1 MLNTIKSYAKINLF
15 LNVVDKLDTGFH
27 ELNSV
32 LSRIDLYDEI
42 RIKDESSFS
51 ISYNGP
57 FGDQVGSNDH
67 ISKLFN
73 YLIDKNYLK
82 QKSFAIHVV
91 KNIPVGSGLGG
102 GSSNVAEI
110 IKYLIRSDLLDNLIS
125 TEIARDLGSDI
136 EFFIGEGSALISG
149 KGNVDQRLK
158 INSDKHF
165 LIVFPNVQNSTK
177 EIFNKHSNLS
187 GEKFSY
193 NKDTNLDG
201 ILKGTSNE
209 LEKTALLA
217 NQEMKKIREYLDND
231 INCKYERMTG
241 SGSAYFAVYEDKQK
255 AEEAIQRISEEH
267 PNWWTYLTR
276 LI

>member
-1 MLNTIKSYAKINLF
+1 MLNIIKSYAKINLF
-15 LNVVDKLDTGFH
+15 LYVVNKLDAGFH

-42 RIKDESSFS
+42 RIKDDSSFS

-57 FGDQVGSNDH
+57 YGDQVGSDDNVT
-67 ISKLFN
+67 KLFN

-149 KGNVDQRLK
+149 KGNVDRRLK

-165 LIVFPNVQNSTK
+165 LIVFPNIQNSTK

-193 NKDTNLDG
+193 NNDINVDE

-209 LEKTALLA
+209 LEKTALVA
-217 NQEMKKIREYLDND
+217 NQEMTKVREFLDND

>member
-15 LNVVDKLDTGFH
+15 LNVINKLDTGFH

-42 RIKDESSFS
+42 RIKDDSLFS

-57 FGDQVGSNDH
+57 FGDQVGSDDNV
-67 ISKLFN
+67 SKLFN

-149 KGNVDQRLK
+149 KGNVDRRLK

-165 LIVFPNVQNSTK
+165 LIVFPNIQNSTK

-187 GEKFSY
+187 GEKLSY
-193 NKDTNLDG
+193 NKDINLDG

-209 LEKTALLA
+209 LEKTALVA
-217 NQEMKKIREYLDND
+217 NQEMTKVREYLDND

>member
-1 MLNTIKSYAKINLF
+1 MLNIIKSYAKINLF
-15 LNVVDKLDTGFH
+15 LYVVNKLDAGFH

-42 RIKDESSFS
+42 RIKDDSSFS

-57 FGDQVGSNDH
+57 YGDQVGSDDNVT
-67 ISKLFN
+67 KLFN

-149 KGNVDQRLK
+149 KGNVDRRLK

-165 LIVFPNVQNSTK
+165 LIVFPNIQNSTK

-193 NKDTNLDG
+193 NNDINLDE

-209 LEKTALLA
+209 LEKTALVA
-217 NQEMKKIREYLDND
+217 NQEMTKVREYLDND

-267 PNWWTYLTR
+267 PNWWKYLTR
-276 LI
+276 

>member
-15 LNVVDKLDTGFH
+15 LYVVNKLDNGFH

-42 RIKDESSFS
+42 RIKDDSSFS

-57 FGDQVGSNDH
+57 YGDQVGSDDNVT
-67 ISKLFN
+67 KLFN

-149 KGNVDQRLK
+149 KGNVDRRLK

-165 LIVFPNVQNSTK
+165 LIVFPNIQNSTK

-193 NKDTNLDG
+193 NNDINLDE

-209 LEKTALLA
+209 LEKTALVA
-217 NQEMKKIREYLDND
+217 NQEMTKVREYLDND

>member
-67 ISKLFN
+67 VSKLFN

-110 IKYLIRSDLLDNLIS
+110 IKYLIRSNLLDNSSS

-136 EFFIGEGSALISG
+136 EFFIDEGSALISG

-177 EIFNKHSNLS
+177 DIFNKHSNLS

-255 AEEAIQRISEEH
+255 AEETIQRISEEH

>member
-15 LNVVDKLDTGFH
+15 LNVANKLDTGFH

-110 IKYLIRSDLLDNLIS
+110 IKYLIRSNLLDNSSS

-136 EFFIGEGSALISG
+136 EFFIDEGSALISG
-149 KGNVDQRLK
+149 KGNVDQRFK

>member
-1 MLNTIKSYAKINLF
+1 MNIIKSYAKINLF
-15 LNVVDKLDTGFH
+15 LYVVNKLDAGFH

-42 RIKDESSFS
+42 RIKDDSSFS

-57 FGDQVGSNDH
+57 YGDQVGSDDNVT
-67 ISKLFN
+67 KLFN

-149 KGNVDQRLK
+149 KGNVDRRLK

-165 LIVFPNVQNSTK
+165 LIVFPNIQNSTK

-193 NKDTNLDG
+193 NNDINLDG

-209 LEKTALLA
+209 LEKTALVA
-217 NQEMKKIREYLDND
+217 NQEMTKVREYLDND

>member
-1 MLNTIKSYAKINLF
+1 MLNIIKSYAKINLF
-15 LNVVDKLDTGFH
+15 LYVVNKLDTGFH

-32 LSRIDLYDEI
+32 LSRIDLCDEI
-42 RIKDESSFS
+42 RIKDDSSFS

-57 FGDQVGSNDH
+57 YGDQVGSDDNVT
-67 ISKLFN
+67 KLFN

-149 KGNVDQRLK
+149 KGNVDRRLK

-165 LIVFPNVQNSTK
+165 LIVFPNIQNSTK

-193 NKDTNLDG
+193 NNDTNLDE

-209 LEKTALLA
+209 LEKTALVA
-217 NQEMKKIREYLDND
+217 NQEMTKVREYLDND

>member
-110 IKYLIRSDLLDNLIS
+110 IKYLIRSNLLDNSSS

-136 EFFIGEGSALISG
+136 EFFIDEGSALISG

-177 EIFNKHSNLS
+177 DIFNKHSNLS

-193 NKDTNLDG
+193 NNDINLDE

-209 LEKTALLA
+209 LEKTALVA
-217 NQEMKKIREYLDND
+217 NQEMTKVREYLDND

>member
-1 MLNTIKSYAKINLF
+1 MLNIIKSYAKINLF
-15 LNVVDKLDTGFH
+15 LYVVNKLDTGFH

-149 KGNVDQRLK
+149 KGNVDRRLK

-165 LIVFPNVQNSTK
+165 LIVFPNIQNSTK

-193 NKDTNLDG
+193 NNDINLDE

-209 LEKTALLA
+209 LEKTALVA
-217 NQEMKKIREYLDND
+217 NQEMTKVREYLDND

>member
-1 MLNTIKSYAKINLF
+1 MLNIIKSYAKINLF
-15 LNVVDKLDTGFH
+15 LYVVNKLDAGFH

-42 RIKDESSFS
+42 RIKDDSSFS

-57 FGDQVGSNDH
+57 YGDQVGSDDNVT
-67 ISKLFN
+67 KLFN

-149 KGNVDQRLK
+149 KGNVDRRLK

-165 LIVFPNVQNSTK
+165 LIVFPNIQNSTK

-193 NKDTNLDG
+193 NNDINLDG

-217 NQEMKKIREYLDND
+217 NQEMIKVREYLDND

>member
-1 MLNTIKSYAKINLF
+1 MLNIIKSYAKINLF
-15 LNVVDKLDTGFH
+15 LYVVNKLDAGFH

-42 RIKDESSFS
+42 RIKDDSSFS

-57 FGDQVGSNDH
+57 YGDQVGSDDNVT
-67 ISKLFN
+67 KLFN

-125 TEIARDLGSDI
+125 PEIARDLGSDI

-149 KGNVDQRLK
+149 KGNVDRRLK

-165 LIVFPNVQNSTK
+165 LIVFPNIQNSTK

-193 NKDTNLDG
+193 NNDINLDE

-209 LEKTALLA
+209 LEKTALVA
-217 NQEMKKIREYLDND
+217 NQEMTKVREYLDND

>member
-15 LNVVDKLDTGFH
+15 LNVVNKLDTGFH

-110 IKYLIRSDLLDNLIS
+110 IKYLIRSNLLDNSSS

-136 EFFIGEGSALISG
+136 EFFIDEGSALISG

>member
-15 LNVVDKLDTGFH
+15 LNVVNKLDTGFH

-42 RIKDESSFS
+42 RIKDDSLFS

-57 FGDQVGSNDH
+57 FGDQVRSDDNV
-67 ISKLFN
+67 SKLFN

-110 IKYLIRSDLLDNLIS
+110 IKYLIRSDLLDNSIS

-187 GEKFSY
+187 GEQFSY
-193 NKDTNLDG
+193 NKDINLDG

-209 LEKTALLA
+209 LEKTALVA
-217 NQEMKKIREYLDND
+217 NQEMTKVREYLDND

>member
-1 MLNTIKSYAKINLF
+1 MLNIIKSYAKINLF
-15 LNVVDKLDTGFH
+15 LYVVNKLDTGFH

-67 ISKLFN
+67 VSKLFN

-149 KGNVDQRLK
+149 KGNVDRRLK

-165 LIVFPNVQNSTK
+165 LIVFPNIQNSTK

-193 NKDTNLDG
+193 NNDINLDE

-209 LEKTALLA
+209 LEKTALVA
-217 NQEMKKIREYLDND
+217 NQEMTKVREYLDND

>member
-42 RIKDESSFS
+42 RIKDDSSFS

-57 FGDQVGSNDH
+57 YGDQVGSDDNVT
-67 ISKLFN
+67 KLFN

-149 KGNVDQRLK
+149 KGNVDRRLK

-165 LIVFPNVQNSTK
+165 LIVFPNIQNSTK

-193 NKDTNLDG
+193 NNDINLDG

-209 LEKTALLA
+209 LEKTALVA
-217 NQEMKKIREYLDND
+217 NQEMTKVREYLDND

>member
-1 MLNTIKSYAKINLF
+1 MLNIIKSYAKINLF
-15 LNVVDKLDTGFH
+15 LYVVNKLDTGFH

-42 RIKDESSFS
+42 RIKDDSSFS

-57 FGDQVGSNDH
+57 YGDQVGSDDNVT
-67 ISKLFN
+67 KLFN
-73 YLIDKNYLK
+73 YLIDKNYLN

-149 KGNVDQRLK
+149 KGNVDRRLK

-165 LIVFPNVQNSTK
+165 LIVFPNIQNSTK

-193 NKDTNLDG
+193 NNDINLDG

-209 LEKTALLA
+209 LEKTALVA
-217 NQEMKKIREYLDND
+217 NQEMTKVREYLDND

>member
-82 QKSFAIHVV
+82 QKSFAIQVV

-110 IKYLIRSDLLDNLIS
+110 IKYLIRSNLLDNSSS

-136 EFFIGEGSALISG
+136 EFFIDEGSALISG

-177 EIFNKHSNLS
+177 DIFNKHSNLS

-201 ILKGTSNE
+201 ILKNTSNE

-267 PNWWTYLTR
+267 PNWGTYLTR

>member
-15 LNVVDKLDTGFH
+15 LNVVNKLDTGFH

-67 ISKLFN
+67 VSKLFN

-110 IKYLIRSDLLDNLIS
+110 IKYLIRSDLLDYSIS
-125 TEIARDLGSDI
+125 NEIARDLGSDI

-149 KGNVDQRLK
+149 KGNVDRRLK

-165 LIVFPNVQNSTK
+165 LIVFPNIQNSTK

-193 NKDTNLDG
+193 NNDINLDE

-209 LEKTALLA
+209 LEKTALVA
-217 NQEMKKIREYLDND
+217 NQEMTKVREYLDND

>member
-1 MLNTIKSYAKINLF
+1 MLNIIKSYAKINLF
-15 LNVVDKLDTGFH
+15 LYVVNKLDTGFH

-42 RIKDESSFS
+42 RIKDNSSFS

-57 FGDQVGSNDH
+57 YGDQVGSDDNVT
-67 ISKLFN
+67 KLFN

-110 IKYLIRSDLLDNLIS
+110 IKYLIKSDLLDNLIS

-149 KGNVDQRLK
+149 RGNVDRRLK

-165 LIVFPNVQNSTK
+165 LIVFPNIQNSTK

-193 NKDTNLDG
+193 NNDINLDE

-217 NQEMKKIREYLDND
+217 NQEMKKISEYLDND

>member
-1 MLNTIKSYAKINLF
+1 MNTIKSYAKINLF
-15 LNVVDKLDTGFH
+15 INVVNKLDTGFH

-42 RIKDESSFS
+42 RIKDDSSFS

-57 FGDQVGSNDH
+57 YGDQVGSDDNVT
-67 ISKLFN
+67 KLFN

-149 KGNVDQRLK
+149 KGNVDRRLK

-165 LIVFPNVQNSTK
+165 LIVFPNIQNSTK
-177 EIFNKHSNLS
+177 EIFNNHSNLS

-193 NKDTNLDG
+193 NNDINLDE

-209 LEKTALLA
+209 LEKTALVA
-217 NQEMKKIREYLDND
+217 NQEMTKVREYLDND

>member
-1 MLNTIKSYAKINLF
+1 MLNIIKSYAKINLF
-15 LNVVDKLDTGFH
+15 LYVVNKLDAGFH

-42 RIKDESSFS
+42 RIKDDSSFS

-57 FGDQVGSNDH
+57 YGDQVGSDDNVT
-67 ISKLFN
+67 KLFN

-149 KGNVDQRLK
+149 KGNVDRRLK

-165 LIVFPNVQNSTK
+165 LIVFPNIQNSTK

-193 NKDTNLDG
+193 NNDINLDE

-209 LEKTALLA
+209 LEKTALVA
-217 NQEMKKIREYLDND
+217 NQEMTKVREYLDND

-255 AEEAIQRISEEH
+255 AEEAILRISEEH
-267 PNWWTYLTR
+267 SNWWTYLTR

>member
-110 IKYLIRSDLLDNLIS
+110 IKYLIRSNLLDNSSS

-136 EFFIGEGSALISG
+136 EFFIDEGSALISG

-158 INSDKHF
+158 INTDKHF

-193 NKDTNLDG
+193 NKDTNLDR

-217 NQEMKKIREYLDND
+217 NQEMIKVREYLDND

-241 SGSAYFAVYEDKQK
+241 SGSAYFAVYQDKQK
-255 AEEAIQRISEEH
+255 AEEAIQGISEEH

>member
-1 MLNTIKSYAKINLF
+1 MLNIIKSYAKINLF
-15 LNVVDKLDTGFH
+15 LNVINKLDTGFH

-42 RIKDESSFS
+42 RIKDDSLFS

-57 FGDQVGSNDH
+57 FGDLVGSDDNV
-67 ISKLFN
+67 SKLFN

-149 KGNVDQRLK
+149 KGNVDRRLK

-165 LIVFPNVQNSTK
+165 LIVFPNIQNSTK

-193 NKDTNLDG
+193 NNDINLDE

-209 LEKTALLA
+209 LEKTALVA
-217 NQEMKKIREYLDND
+217 NQEMTKVREYLDND

>member
-1 MLNTIKSYAKINLF
+1 MLNIIKSYAKINLF
-15 LNVVDKLDTGFH
+15 LYVVNKLDAGFH

-57 FGDQVGSNDH
+57 FGDQVGSNDN

-149 KGNVDQRLK
+149 KGNVDRRLK

-165 LIVFPNVQNSTK
+165 LIVFPNIQNSTK

-193 NKDTNLDG
+193 NNDINLDE

-209 LEKTALLA
+209 LEKTALVA
-217 NQEMKKIREYLDND
+217 NQEMTKVREYLDND

>member
-1 MLNTIKSYAKINLF
+1 MLNIIKSYAKINLF
-15 LNVVDKLDTGFH
+15 LYVVNKLDTGFH

-42 RIKDESSFS
+42 RIKDDSSFS

-57 FGDQVGSNDH
+57 YGDQVGSDDNVT
-67 ISKLFN
+67 KLFN

-125 TEIARDLGSDI
+125 NEIARDLGSDI

-149 KGNVDQRLK
+149 KGHVDRRLK

-165 LIVFPNVQNSTK
+165 LIVFPNIQNSTK

-193 NKDTNLDG
+193 NNDINLDE

-209 LEKTALLA
+209 LEKTALVA
-217 NQEMKKIREYLDND
+217 NQEMTKVREYLDND

>member
-15 LNVVDKLDTGFH
+15 LNVVNKLDTGFH

-42 RIKDESSFS
+42 RIKDDSLFS

-57 FGDQVGSNDH
+57 FGDQVGSDDNV
-67 ISKLFN
+67 SKLFN

-110 IKYLIRSDLLDNLIS
+110 IKYLIRSDLLDNSIS

-193 NKDTNLDG
+193 NKDINLDR
-201 ILKGTSNE
+201 ILKVTSNE
-209 LEKTALLA
+209 LEKTALVA
-217 NQEMKKIREYLDND
+217 NQEMTKVREYLDND

>member
-110 IKYLIRSDLLDNLIS
+110 IKYLIRSNLLDNSSS

-136 EFFIGEGSALISG
+136 EFFIDEGSALISG

-177 EIFNKHSNLS
+177 DIFNKHSNLS

-193 NKDTNLDG
+193 NIDTNLDG

>member
-1 MLNTIKSYAKINLF
+1 MLNIIKSYAKINLF
-15 LNVVDKLDTGFH
+15 LYVVNKLDTGFH

-42 RIKDESSFS
+42 RIKDDSSFS

-57 FGDQVGSNDH
+57 YGDQVGSDDNVT
-67 ISKLFN
+67 KLFN

-158 INSDKHF
+158 INSDKDF

-193 NKDTNLDG
+193 NNDINLDE

-209 LEKTALLA
+209 LEKTALVA
-217 NQEMKKIREYLDND
+217 NQEMTKVREYLDND
-231 INCKYERMTG
+231 VNCKYERMTG

>member
-1 MLNTIKSYAKINLF
+1 MLNIIKSYAKINLF
-15 LNVVDKLDTGFH
+15 LYVVNKLDTGFH

-42 RIKDESSFS
+42 RIKDDSSFS

-57 FGDQVGSNDH
+57 YGDQVGSDDNVT
-67 ISKLFN
+67 KLFN

-149 KGNVDQRLK
+149 KGNVDRRLK

-165 LIVFPNVQNSTK
+165 LIVFPNIQNSTK
-177 EIFNKHSNLS
+177 EIFNKHSNFS

-193 NKDTNLDG
+193 NNDINLDG

-209 LEKTALLA
+209 LEKTALVA
-217 NQEMKKIREYLDND
+217 NQEMTKVREYLDND

>member
-15 LNVVDKLDTGFH
+15 LNVVNKLDTGFH

-57 FGDQVGSNDH
+57 FGDQVESNDNV
-67 ISKLFN
+67 SRLFN

-82 QKSFAIHVV
+82 QKSFAIQVV

-149 KGNVDQRLK
+149 KGNVDRRLK

-165 LIVFPNVQNSTK
+165 LIVFPNIQNSTK

-193 NKDTNLDG
+193 NNDINLDE

-209 LEKTALLA
+209 LEKTALVA
-217 NQEMKKIREYLDND
+217 NQEMTKVREYLDND

>member
-15 LNVVDKLDTGFH
+15 LNVVNKLDTGFH

-57 FGDQVGSNDH
+57 FGDLVGSNDH
-67 ISKLFN
+67 VSKLFN

-110 IKYLIRSDLLDNLIS
+110 IKYLIRSNLLDNSSS

-136 EFFIGEGSALISG
+136 EFFIDEGSALISG

-177 EIFNKHSNLS
+177 DIFNKHSNLS

-241 SGSAYFAVYEDKQK
+241 SGSAYFTVYEDKQK
-255 AEEAIQRISEEH
+255 VEEAIQRISEEH

>member
-110 IKYLIRSDLLDNLIS
+110 IKYLINNENVEIS
-125 TEIARDLGSDI
+125 TLNKTLEIDDS
-136 EFFIGEGSALISG
+136 
-149 KGNVDQRLK
+149 K
-158 INSDKHF
+158 IKP
-165 LIVFPNVQNSTK
+165 IIK
-177 EIFNKHSNLS
+177 K
-187 GEKFSY
+187 
-193 NKDTNLDG
+193 
-201 ILKGTSNE
+201 
-209 LEKTALLA
+209 LA
-217 NQEMKKIREYLDND
+217 NEGRVNIKNKKLIE
-231 INCKYERMTG
+231 
-241 SGSAYFAVYEDKQK
+241 
-255 AEEAIQRISEEH
+255 ISS
-267 PNWWTYLTR
+267 
-276 LI
+276 

>member
-1 MLNTIKSYAKINLF
+1 MLNTIKSFAKINLF

-110 IKYLIRSDLLDNLIS
+110 IKYLIRSNLLIIQAQLKLQ
-125 TEIARDLGSDI
+125 EILGQTLNFLLMRDL
-136 EFFIGEGSALISG
+136 
-149 KGNVDQRLK
+149 
-158 INSDKHF
+158 H
-165 LIVFPNVQNSTK
+165 
-177 EIFNKHSNLS
+177 
-187 GEKFSY
+187 
-193 NKDTNLDG
+193 
-201 ILKGTSNE
+201 
-209 LEKTALLA
+209 
-217 NQEMKKIREYLDND
+217 
-231 INCKYERMTG
+231 
-241 SGSAYFAVYEDKQK
+241 
-255 AEEAIQRISEEH
+255 
-267 PNWWTYLTR
+267 
-276 LI
+276 

>member
-1 MLNTIKSYAKINLF
+1 MLNIIKSYAKINLF
-15 LNVVDKLDTGFH
+15 LYVVNKLDTGFH

-42 RIKDESSFS
+42 RIKDDSSFS

-57 FGDQVGSNDH
+57 YGDQVGSDDNVT
-67 ISKLFN
+67 KLFN

-149 KGNVDQRLK
+149 KGNVDRRLK

-165 LIVFPNVQNSTK
+165 LIVFPNIQNSTK

-193 NKDTNLDG
+193 NNDTNLDE

-209 LEKTALLA
+209 LEKTALVA
-217 NQEMKKIREYLDND
+217 NQEMTKVREYLDND

>member
-42 RIKDESSFS
+42 RIKDDSSFS

-57 FGDQVGSNDH
+57 YGDQVGSDDNVT
-67 ISKLFN
+67 KLFN

-149 KGNVDQRLK
+149 KGNVDRRLK

-165 LIVFPNVQNSTK
+165 LIVFPNIQNSTK

-193 NKDTNLDG
+193 NNDINLDE

-209 LEKTALLA
+209 LEKTALVA
-217 NQEMKKIREYLDND
+217 NQEMTKVREYLDND

>member
-1 MLNTIKSYAKINLF
+1 LLNIIKSYAKINLF
-15 LNVVDKLDTGFH
+15 LYVVNKLDAGFH

-42 RIKDESSFS
+42 RIKDDSSFS

-57 FGDQVGSNDH
+57 YGDQVGSDDNVT
-67 ISKLFN
+67 KLFN

-149 KGNVDQRLK
+149 KGNVDRRLK

-165 LIVFPNVQNSTK
+165 LIVFPNIQNSTK

-193 NKDTNLDG
+193 NNDINLDE

-209 LEKTALLA
+209 LEKTALVA
-217 NQEMKKIREYLDND
+217 NQEMTKVREYLDND